1 MTQKERQDRSR
12 EEIYRAALE
21 EFGTLGYDN
30 VSMER
35 ICTQH
40 SISKG
45 MMYHYYSNKDAL
57 FLLCVKQTFAD
68 LKLHIEHN
76 IDALVEQDI
85 LETIKNFFMIREC
98 FFQLHPKQKVIFEDA
113 MLHPPK
119 HLTMQIQELRAPIR
133 EVNRQ
138 FIHQLV
144 QKMPLRA
151 EIDPQKAARYLESI
165 EYFFQ
170 SVLQN
175 YQGNHPK
182 EDLHE
187 MFAAAGEMLDMILFG
202 ILQQPQTR
210 STPPSA

>member
-1 MTQKERQDRSR
+1 
-12 EEIYRAALE
+12 
-21 EFGTLGYDN
+21 
-30 VSMER
+30 
-35 ICTQH
+35 
-40 SISKG
+40 
-45 MMYHYYSNKDAL
+45 
-57 FLLCVKQTFAD
+57 
-68 LKLHIEHN
+68 
-76 IDALVEQDI
+76 
-85 LETIKNFFMIREC
+85 
-98 FFQLHPKQKVIFEDA
+98 

-119 HLTMQIQELRAPIR
+119 HLTTQIQELRAPIR

-202 ILQQPQTR
+202 ILQQPQNR